1 MKIAHIT
8 PHYYPSI
15 GGVEKVVKEI
25 CELLVTLGHDVSVIT
40 TKRLQR
46 NQKRIHLKN
55 YEIING
61 VKVYRFF
68 SLISLGHMSLEPAAF
83 LHFLLS
89 NYDIVHMHSLRHPH
103 TIYLPLIKVFKKNV
117 LVMQGHTHFENGKF
131 KTFLYRN
138 FDNILFKTLYKKINC
153 FLALNSV
160 EKNKLI
166 DLGVDNSRIHILYN
180 PVNSNL
186 FTKPNNSI
194 IDKKYKL
201 SGKRMILFL
210 GQAHRGKRIDL
221 ILKAMQII
229 LKENKDVI
237 LIIAGPDFGNYP
249 KLQEY
254 ANSLNVQNNIL
265 FLGPIS
271 EKDKRLF
278 LHRCDFLVLPS
289 EYEAFGVVLAEAMAA
304 GKPVIATKTPGP
316 LEIVHHGY
324 NGFLIELDSYVEL
337 ADYSNKL
344 LNDKKLRE
352 ELGINA
358 KNFASKNFKDISI
371 VKYLNEIY
379 YNLAN
384 STKCIE

>member
-1 MKIAHIT
+1 MKIAHIS

-25 CELLVTLGHDVSVIT
+25 CEELVKLGHDVSVIT
-40 TKRLQR
+40 TKRLQK
-46 NQKRIHLKN
+46 NQKKIHLKN

-61 VKVYRFF
+61 VKVHRFF
-68 SLISLGHMSLEPAAF
+68 SLFSLGHMSFEPAAL
-83 LHFLLS
+83 LHFVLN

-103 TIYLPLIKVFKKNV
+103 TIYLPLIKIFKENV

-153 FLALNSV
+153 FLTLNSL

-166 DLGVDNSRIHILYN
+166 SFGIDNSKIHTLYN
-180 PVNSNL
+180 PVNSYL
-186 FTKPNNSI
+186 FDEIDCSS
-194 IDKKYKL
+194 IDKKYKI
-201 SGKRMILFL
+201 SGKRIILFL
-210 GQAHRGKRIDL
+210 GQAHRGKRIDV

-229 LKENKDVI
+229 LKENNDVI

-249 KLQEY
+249 RLKEY
-254 ANSLNVQNNIL
+254 AESLNVQNNIL
-265 FLGPIS
+265 FLGLIS
-271 EKDKRLF
+271 EEDKKLL

-337 ADYSNKL
+337 ADYSLKL
-344 LNDKKLRE
+344 LNDNNLRE
-352 ELGINA
+352 ELGTNA
-358 KNFASKNFKDISI
+358 KNFAFKNFKDSSI
-371 VKYLNEIY
+371 VSYLIEIY
-379 YNLAN
+379 HKLVN
-384 STKCIE
+384 

>member
-1 MKIAHIT
+1 MKIAHIS

-25 CELLVTLGHDVSVIT
+25 CEGLVKLGHDVSVIT

-46 NQKRIHLKN
+46 NQKKIHLKN

-61 VKVYRFF
+61 VKVYRFS
-68 SLISLGHMSLEPAAF
+68 SLLSLGHMSFEPAAL
-83 LHFLLS
+83 LHFVLN

-103 TIYLPLIKVFKKNV
+103 TIYLPLIKVVKESV

-153 FLALNSV
+153 FLALNFL

-186 FTKPNNSI
+186 FNKPDCSI
-194 IDKKYKL
+194 IDKNYEL
-201 SGKRMILFL
+201 SGKRIILFL

-249 KLQEY
+249 RLKEY
-254 ANSLNVQNNIL
+254 AKSLNVQNNIL
-265 FLGPIS
+265 FLGLIS
-271 EKDKRLF
+271 EEDKRLF

-316 LEIVHHGY
+316 LEIVQHGY

-344 LNDKKLRE
+344 LNDKNLRE
-352 ELGINA
+352 ELGTNA
-358 KNFASKNFKDISI
+358 KNFAFKNFKDISI

-379 YNLAN
+379 HNLAN